1 MAPYLARFSV
11 VVLRTTFGD
20 AYVKD
25 HDLAVARKDE
35 NLLQDQCDFTRP
47 VLSRKIFRFAC
58 RANHLYKLA
67 PSRALQEG
75 RFAIVTDVER
85 GMRWTRAAPLTNGAD
100 ADGEVVWS

>member
-1 MAPYLARFSV
+1 MATFSHKG
-11 VVLRTTFGD
+11 R
-20 AYVKD
+20 
-25 HDLAVARKDE
+25 RKRVRCPTGKSPKSCPA
-35 NLLQDQCDFTRP
+35 LCQ
-47 VLSRKIFRFAC
+47 KIFHFAC

-67 PSRALQEG
+67 PSRLISEG